1 MTFGR
6 PMAIP
11 EDYVRLPLPQVLEDH
26 APTFD
31 HDSIVE
37 TKSVMFFNATM

>member
-11 EDYVRLPLPQVLEDH
+11 EDHVRLPLPEMLDDH
-26 APTFD
+26 VTTSE
-31 HDSIVE
+31 HDSVVQ
-37 TKSVMFFNATM
+37 TRSVMFFNATM

>member
-11 EDYVRLPLPQVLEDH
+11 EDHVRLPFPQILEDH
-26 APTFD
+26 VSTSD
-31 HDSIVE
+31 HDSNVE
-37 TKSVMFFNATM
+37 TKCVMFFNATM

>member
-11 EDYVRLPLPQVLEDH
+11 EDHVRLSLPQTLDDH
-26 APTFD
+26 IPTSD
-31 HDSIVE
+31 HDSNMQMR
-37 TKSVMFFNATM
+37 SVMFFNATM